1 MVVPFPSQLVIKLY
15 KIFHSL
21 SRAFAPTLPELYANS
36 FRIFPTASLLGPSFI
51 LSNFR
56 CCLQEKW
63 PYFRNGQNNRVR
75 FEDIVRAKWLACS
88 LFLFLWLPTPGAA
101 QTHQGPSQR
110 IDAAPTA
117 DDATRDRI
125 SSELAKRINLQR
137 QAALKAD
144 TDKLVKLA
152 GELKEYV
159 DKSNEN
165 VLSVDVL
172 KKAEEI
178 EKLAHSVKDKMKG
191 PN

>member
-1 MVVPFPSQLVIKLY
+1 M
-15 KIFHSL
+15 
-21 SRAFAPTLPELYANS
+21 
-36 FRIFPTASLLGPSFI
+36 
-51 LSNFR
+51 
-56 CCLQEKW
+56 
-63 PYFRNGQNNRVR
+63 
-75 FEDIVRAKWLACS
+75 RAKWLACS
-88 LFLFLWLPTPGAA
+88 LFLFMWLPVLGAA
-101 QTHQGPSQR
+101 QTRQGQPQR

-117 DDATRDRI
+117 DDETRDRF
-125 SSELAKRINLQR
+125 SRDLAKKINLER

-152 GELKEYV
+152 GELKDYV

-165 VLSVDVL
+165 VLSLEVL